1 MLRIRYKRAA
11 SNYFF
16 DNGDLV
22 FDLLIAVE
30 GLVFTN
36 GLPLEGFHYV
46 DPFGTHVWTTHNHIV
61 VYSIEGNWLTVEVVM
76 PVT

>member
-1 MLRIRYKRAA
+1 MLRIRYKREA

-30 GLVFTN
+30 GLVFIN
-36 GLPLEGFHYV
+36 GVPLEGFLYV
-46 DPFGTHVWTTHNHIV
+46 DPFGTYVWTILDHIV
-61 VYSIEGNWLTVEVVM
+61 IYNIAGNWLTVEVVM
-76 PVT
+76 PVQ